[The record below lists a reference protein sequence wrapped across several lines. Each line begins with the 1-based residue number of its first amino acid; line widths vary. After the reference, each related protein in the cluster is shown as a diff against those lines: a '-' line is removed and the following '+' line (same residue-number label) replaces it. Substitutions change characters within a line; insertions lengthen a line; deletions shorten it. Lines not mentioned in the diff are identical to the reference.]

1 MKLGDA
7 FVAGGREEYPSY
19 TSPAAWGADFGRAG
33 L

>member
-19 TSPAAWGADFGRAG
+19 TSPATWGADFGRAG